1 MSRRRVLMPSDSGS
15 AKSPEVKKLGPR
27 RVRTEPFEGQ
37 QEEPDSPGVKTDSTE
52 NDDRLKA
59 DKPPHY

>member
-1 MSRRRVLMPSDSGS
+1 MSDSQDEARPPIVKRVGHRRVQ
-15 AKSPEVKKLGPR
+15 
-27 RVRTEPFEGQ
+27 TEPVAGQ
-37 QEEPDSPGVKTDSTE
+37 VAEPNDQKDASDVRE

>member
-1 MSRRRVLMPSDSGS
+1 M
-15 AKSPEVKKLGPR
+15 ANKSEDARAPQVKKVGPR
-27 RVRTEPFEGQ
+27 RVRTQPRDGQ
-37 QEEPDSPGVKTDSTE
+37 GEEPDQEGGHDSRE